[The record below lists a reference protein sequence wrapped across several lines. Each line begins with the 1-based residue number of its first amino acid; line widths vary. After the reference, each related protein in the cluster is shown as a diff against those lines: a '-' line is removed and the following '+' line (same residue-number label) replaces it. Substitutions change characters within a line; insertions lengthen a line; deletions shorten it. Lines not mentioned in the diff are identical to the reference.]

1 MKYSVIDIGS
11 NSMRLTVYSVSKDSF
26 TILFKEKIMAGLA
39 GYIRDGVLLPE
50 GIQQARSGLAS
61 FRRTLQQ
68 LEITGISAFAT
79 ASLRNIQNTTQAA
92 DALSQSLG
100 QPIEV
105 LSGEEEARYG
115 YLGAME
121 DLSLDSG
128 LFVDIGG
135 ASTELVQFSQGTLRS
150 AVSLP
155 VGSLKLY
162 RDCVKGIL
170 PGDGSRRRIREHLRQ
185 EFAPIAPGIQ
195 PCRQIAGVGG
205 TARAV
210 LKLARLVFRLPE
222 SSRTVPAPQLEEL
235 YRLLR
240 PADKRAI
247 DLILRGA
254 PERIH
259 TLMPG
264 LMILRHVVRAYQAEE
279 IIVSRFGVREGFLCQ
294 RIQSKL

>member
-11 NSMRLTVYSVSKDSF
+11 NSMRLTVYSLSKDSF

-39 GYIRDGVLLPE
+39 GYTRDGVLLPE
-50 GIQQARSGLAS
+50 GIQRACSGLSS
-61 FRRTLQQ
+61 FRHTLQQ

-79 ASLRNIQNTTQAA
+79 ASLRNIQNTDQAA

-100 QPIEV
+100 QPIEI
-105 LSGEEEARYG
+105 LSGEDEARYG

-135 ASTELVQFSQGTLRS
+135 ASTELVQFSQGNLRS

-162 RDCVKGIL
+162 RDCVKRIL
-170 PGDGSRRRIREHLRQ
+170 PGDGSRRRIRAQLHR
-185 EFAPIAPGIQ
+185 EFDSMAGSFQ

-205 TARAV
+205 TARAA
-210 LKLARLVFRLPE
+210 LKLARSVFHLPE
-222 SSRTVPAPQLEEL
+222 ACRTVPAPQLEEL
-235 YRLLR
+235 YQLLR

-247 DLILRGA
+247 DLILRVA

-264 LMILRHVVRAYQAEE
+264 LMILRHIVRAYQAEE
-279 IIVSRFGVREGFLCQ
+279 IIVSSYGVREGFLCQ